1 MRIVAPARLLWMY
14 ALASIVLAAVAMF
27 SHGFVSIAAVIG
39 IAFFMSIMFPT
50 IFSLGLNGAGHHA
63 DMGSGLIIM
72 SIVGGALLPPLFGF
86 ISDRTDNVQFGYA
99 VPLVCYV
106 VVAWFARASLRQ
118 DSRDAR
124 AATVSMGATERV

>member
-1 MRIVAPARLLWMY
+1 
-14 ALASIVLAAVAMF
+14 
-27 SHGFVSIAAVIG
+27 
-39 IAFFMSIMFPT
+39 
-50 IFSLGLNGAGHHA
+50 
-63 DMGSGLIIM
+63 M

-118 DSRDAR
+118 DSR
-124 AATVSMGATERV
+124 AASVAAQTSMGVTKRV

>member
-1 MRIVAPARLLWMY
+1 
-14 ALASIVLAAVAMF
+14 
-27 SHGFVSIAAVIG
+27 
-39 IAFFMSIMFPT
+39 
-50 IFSLGLNGAGHHA
+50 
-63 DMGSGLIIM
+63 MGSGLIIM

-124 AATVSMGATERV
+124 AATVSIGATERV